1 MAGFVLVCGQEPSV
15 LRAAAMGTIALAATG
30 AGRGRRSLRS
40 LSVAVLVLC
49 WLDPWLSRSAGFSLS
64 VAACVGILL
73 VAPTFRA
80 AVALWAPGWLADAL
94 AVSLAAQ
101 LATQPIV
108 TGLSGQVS
116 LVGVAANVLAA
127 PFVGPTTVL
136 GLAAALTSAVAAPLA
151 AVLGWLAGWTAQPIV
166 WIARLGARL
175 PGATWRWEATAPGL
189 LAVTLLVVG
198 VGVLLARWLRHPVGG
213 LLLAGVVMLAGV
225 VRPVVPGWPGP
236 WQAVFCDVGQ
246 GDATLLRAG
255 PGAAVLVDTGP
266 DPAGVS
272 ACLGDLGIRR
282 VPLLVLTHY
291 HADHTGGTA
300 AVLGRVRPELVLV
313 RDGPAPDWL
322 LVAARE
328 VGAEV
333 RSAVPGE
340 EVRVGEVTWTTVAVG
355 AAPRQPGS
363 PEDGEGS
370 AENDASVVGV
380 AEVAGLR
387 VLLPGDLEPPGQ
399 AAALRSAARL
409 GIGLEVHVLK
419 LPHHGSARQEP
430 RLFAATG
437 AALAVASAGED
448 NDYGHPA
455 EAALRLARDSGMAMA
470 RTDQQGSV
478 AVTLADDALSVR
490 PQR

>member
-1 MAGFVLVCGQEPSV
+1 M
-15 LRAAAMGTIALAATG
+15 
-30 AGRGRRSLRS
+30 
-40 LSVAVLVLC
+40 
-49 WLDPWLSRSAGFSLS
+49 
-64 VAACVGILL
+64 
-73 VAPTFRA
+73 
-80 AVALWAPGWLADAL
+80 
-94 AVSLAAQ
+94 
-101 LATQPIV
+101 
-108 TGLSGQVS
+108 
-116 LVGVAANVLAA
+116 
-127 PFVGPTTVL
+127 
-136 GLAAALTSAVAAPLA
+136 
-151 AVLGWLAGWTAQPIV
+151 
-166 WIARLGARL
+166 
-175 PGATWRWEATAPGL
+175 
-189 LAVTLLVVG
+189 
-198 VGVLLARWLRHPVGG
+198 
-213 LLLAGVVMLAGV
+213 
-225 VRPVVPGWPGP
+225 
-236 WQAVFCDVGQ
+236 
-246 GDATLLRAG
+246 
-255 PGAAVLVDTGP
+255 
-266 DPAGVS
+266 
-272 ACLGDLGIRR
+272 
-282 VPLLVLTHY
+282 
-291 HADHTGGTA
+291 
-300 AVLGRVRPELVLV
+300 
-313 RDGPAPDWL
+313 
-322 LVAARE
+322 
-328 VGAEV
+328 